1 MISYNL
7 GNGPK
12 RISSMESIAL
22 VILKKKRDS
31 GRFIGVTMK
40 RD

>member
-1 MISYNL
+1 MVSYNL

-22 VILKKKRDS
+22 VVFKKKES

>member
-1 MISYNL
+1 MV
-7 GNGPK
+7 K
-12 RISSMESIAL
+12 REYPQWRVLLLLSS
-22 VILKKKRDS
+22 KKES